1 MGRAENRLPL
11 RRPYHLRSETRLTV
25 QTVLTLHFR
34 NFKVSFLAI
43 LHVLISISVYNL
55 FGHFNISVAVLNDL
69 FFYTLKRLLKPLLN
83 ALTSLLQRDLI
94 QTWRDRLTPIDL
106 KIELIDVQWVESA
119 ILKGLVKNLAV
130 EIC

>member
-1 MGRAENRLPL
+1 M
-11 RRPYHLRSETRLTV
+11 
-25 QTVLTLHFR
+25 
-34 NFKVSFLAI
+34 SFLAI

-55 FGHFNISVAVLNDL
+55 FGHFNISVAVLNEL
-69 FFYTLKRLLKPLLN
+69 FFYNLKRLLKPLLN

-119 ILKGLVKNLAV
+119 ILQGLVKNLAV